1 MLKGHQSWVFESKP
15 FIKASAAVGGP
26 FEAQGAMPEDF
37 DTLHADIWLGQ
48 DSFEKAEK
56 KLLEEAC
63 QKAIDKAGM
72 KKEDIQFFL
81 SGDLMNQIISSSF
94 AARTLGVPYLGVFG
108 ACSSSMEGLALAS
121 MIVDSRFA
129 KNALAAAS
137 SHNAAAEKQFRYPTE
152 YGAQKPPTAQWTVT
166 GAGAAVVAS
175 EGEEGPRVVAATIG
189 RVIDM
194 GISDPFNMGA
204 AMAPAAVDTI
214 EAHFRDLN
222 IDPSHYDLIATGDL
236 GAVGHRIAGDLLI
249 EHGMKIPK
257 EIFTDCGLLIYRQ
270 EQPIFAGG
278 SGCGCSAT
286 VTYGHFMNRMRK
298 GELRKIL
305 VVATGALM
313 SPMSYQQKESI
324 PCIAHAV
331 AIEI

>member
-1 MLKGHQSWVFESKP
+1 MFKGHQSWVFESKP
-15 FIKASAAVGGP
+15 SIIASAAVGGP
-26 FEAQGAMPEDF
+26 FEGRGALSEDF
-37 DTLHADIWLGQ
+37 DILHSDIWLGQ

-72 KKEDIQFFL
+72 KKEDIHFL
-81 SGDLMNQIISSSF
+81 ISGDLMNQIIPSSF
-94 AARTLGVPYLGVFG
+94 AARTLAVPYFGVFG

-121 MIVDSRFA
+121 MMVDSGFA
-129 KNALAAAS
+129 KNALAATS

-166 GAGAAVVAS
+166 GAGAALVAS
-175 EGEEGPRVVAATIG
+175 GGEGPRVTRATIG

-214 EAHFRDLN
+214 EAHFRDFN
-222 IDPSHYDLIATGDL
+222 IDPSYYDIIATGDL

-249 EHGMKIPK
+249 EHGMEIPK

-270 EQPIFAGG
+270 EQPVLAGA
-278 SGCGCSAT
+278 SGCACSAT
-286 VTYGHFMNRMRK
+286 VTYGHFMNQMKK
-298 GELRKIL
+298 GALKRIL
-305 VVATGALM
+305 IVATGALL

-331 AIEI
+331 AIEA